1 LKWEG
6 ITYGNVRNLMEKQG
20 VLGMFSSGKIVDP
33 VASAVPIIN
42 ALRKYDVL
50 EDKSRGWQYFESEE
64 GMELLVKEFMRFTGI
79 KGCDIK
85 SILQDKSMT
94 NGFARSFLEYFQH
107 MVIPQWNKVEEQLFS
122 MRDLDEKSGE
132 YKKEKTKA
140 DKLVMSLMMMFG
152 HNQLL
157 RFMADHIKFPNMKMV
172 LIDYGNARGY
182 E

>member
-1 LKWEG
+1 
-6 ITYGNVRNLMEKQG
+6 M
-20 VLGMFSSGKIVDP
+20 S
-33 VASAVPIIN
+33 
-42 ALRKYDVL
+42 
-50 EDKSRGWQYFESEE
+50 
-64 GMELLVKEFMRFTGI
+64 LLIDNFMRFSRIKAYDLNGI
-79 KGCDIK
+79 VT
-85 SILQDKSMT
+85 DKTIT

-140 DKLVMSLMMMFG
+140 DKLVLSLMMMFG

-157 RFMADHIKFPNMKMV
+157 RFMAAHIKFPNMKMV